1 MVINS
6 EYDTSGEEQYFSV
19 YSIFVLI
26 LFIIVSYCCMACG
39 FFIGV
44 RYMTKTYIQYN
55 NDTIEDNDEIH
66 SSNKNKMRKHR
77 KQNVTTE
84 YIPTYNST
92 QNSNIKPR
100 SNKRST
106 DVFKIP
112 TLVNNNNNNNHQ
124 HQQQFPITT
133 QTSHIIPTQLYNG
146 THKQNNQS
154 TQLSNFIDTYNID
167 NNYPQYDEN
176 VQNMTTFVDDSL
188 SNINKKIN
196 PYQNNDVNI
205 PIESFSTSSQ
215 SNEEVISK
223 IQQKQTP
230 KTTHK
235 KKPVYSESED
245 SS

>member
-1 MVINS
+1 MVINN
-6 EYDTSGEEQYFSV
+6 EYDISGEEQYFSV
-19 YSIFVLI
+19 YSIFVLF

-100 SNKRST
+100 SNKRSI

-112 TLVNNNNNNNHQ
+112 TLVNNNNN
-124 HQQQFPITT
+124 HQQQFTT
-133 QTSHIIPTQLYNG
+133 TIQSSQTLPTQLYNG
-146 THKQNNQS
+146 HHKQNNQS
-154 TQLSNFIDTYNID
+154 PQLNNFVDTYHID

-188 SNINKKIN
+188 SNINKKLN

-205 PIESFSTSSQ
+205 PIESLSTLSQ
-215 SNEEVISK
+215 SNEESISK